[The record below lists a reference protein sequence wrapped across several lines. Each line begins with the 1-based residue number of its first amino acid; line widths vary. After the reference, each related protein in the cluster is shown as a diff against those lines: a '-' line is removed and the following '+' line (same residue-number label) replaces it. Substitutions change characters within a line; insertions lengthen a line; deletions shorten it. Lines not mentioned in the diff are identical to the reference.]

1 MPARILTRLM
11 HKPGISWRRAC
22 LLIGCMLGVAGA
34 VAGCASSAGIAHDQ
48 TMRDPAT
55 LGARAEFNAWP
66 AADWWKQLNDARL
79 DHLIE
84 QALRENPG
92 ISQAAKQIEKAAAY
106 ADSAR
111 SALAPQV
118 TGALSVSRQ
127 RLSENAFYPPPYG
140 GSHQTLA
147 DASLNANWDLDF
159 WGRNRSALDAALSQT
174 HAAEAEQAATRLM
187 ISVAVARTYYQLA
200 HQLDYKRLAAQALQ
214 QREQELDL
222 VEARLRTGLDTEVEL
237 QQAESA
243 LASAR
248 VDLQAAQEAADLTR
262 NALAALTAQ
271 PAQSLRNL
279 DAELSTQSPQALP
292 DDIPVDLLG
301 RRPDLAAAR
310 ARVDAAGAD
319 IRQARAEFYPNVSL
333 SAFIGLS
340 SFGLSK
346 FLDLGSGTTGI
357 GPALHLPVFDAGRL
371 RANLRAKNAD
381 YDLAVTSYNQ
391 TLLEALHDIAD
402 QITSLKAVQRQAQ
415 DQQMAL
421 QAAEHAYQ
429 LAQVRYKA
437 GLSNYL
443 SVLSAEDGWLRERGR
458 DLDLRARRLD
468 LNLALI
474 KSLGGG
480 YAAPETTTAANSRG
494 NPNE

>member
-1 MPARILTRLM
+1 MPAPILIQRM
-11 HKPGISWRRAC
+11 RNHNISWRRAC
-22 LLIGCMLGVAGA
+22 LLIGFALSA
-34 VAGCASSAGIAHDQ
+34 AGCASSAGITHDQ
-48 TMRDPAT
+48 TMRDPAE

-66 AADWWKQLNDARL
+66 TADWWKQLNDEEL
-79 DHLIE
+79 GHLIE
-84 QALRENPG
+84 LALHENPG
-92 ISQAAKQIEKAAAY
+92 IAQAAKQIEKAAAY

-111 SALAPQV
+111 STLAPQV

-174 HAAEAEQAATRLM
+174 RAAVAEQAATRLM

-200 HQLDYKRLAAQALQ
+200 HQLDYQALAEQALQ
-214 QREQELDL
+214 QRGQELDL
-222 VEARLRTGLDTEVEL
+222 VEARLRTGLDSEVEQ
-237 QQAESA
+237 QQAQSA
-243 LASAR
+243 LASAK

-271 PAQSLRNL
+271 PAQALRGL
-279 DAELSTQSPQALP
+279 DAQLSARPPQTVP

-301 RRPDLAAAR
+301 RRPDLAAAK
-310 ARVDAAGAD
+310 ARVEAAGAN
-319 IRQARAEFYPNVSL
+319 IREAHAEFYPNVSL

-371 RANLRAKNAD
+371 RANLRVKNAD

-402 QITSLKAVQRQAQ
+402 QITSLKTVQRQTQ
-415 DQQMAL
+415 DQQIAL

-429 LAQVRYKA
+429 LAQARYKA

-458 DLDLRARRLD
+458 DLDLRARGLD
-468 LNLALI
+468 LNLSLI

-480 YAAPETTTAANSRG
+480 YAAPETKAAANSRG

>member
-1 MPARILTRLM
+1 MY
-11 HKPGISWRRAC
+11 KPGISWRRAC
-22 LLIGCMLGVAGA
+22 LLIGFALSA
-34 VAGCASSAGIAHDQ
+34 AGCASSAGITHDQ
-48 TMRDPAT
+48 AMREPAA
-55 LGARAEFNAWP
+55 LGANTEFNAWP
-66 AADWWKQLNDARL
+66 ATDWWKQLNDEEL
-79 DHLIE
+79 NHLIE

-92 ISQAAKQIEKAAAY
+92 IAQAAKQIEKAAAY

-111 SALAPQV
+111 STLSPQV

-159 WGRNRSALDAALSQT
+159 WGKNRSALDAALSRQR
-174 HAAEAEQAATRLM
+174 AADAEQAATRLM

-200 HQLDYKRLAAQALQ
+200 HQLDYKTLAEQALQ

-222 VEARLRTGLDTEVEL
+222 VEARLRTGLDSEVEQ
-237 QQAESA
+237 QQAQSA
-243 LASAR
+243 LASAK

-271 PAQSLRNL
+271 PVQSLRSLN
-279 DAELSTQSPQALP
+279 AELSARSPQAVP

-301 RRPDLAAAR
+301 RRPDLAAAK
-310 ARVDAAGAD
+310 ARIEAAGAD
-319 IRQARAEFYPNVSL
+319 IREAHAEFYPNVSL

-346 FLDLGSGTTGI
+346 FLELGSGTTGI

-371 RANLRAKNAD
+371 RANLRVKNAD

-391 TLLEALHDIAD
+391 ALLEALHDIAD
-402 QITSLKAVQRQAQ
+402 QITSLKTVQRQTQ
-415 DQQMAL
+415 DQQIAL

-429 LAQVRYKA
+429 LAQARYKA

-443 SVLSAEDGWLRERGR
+443 SVLSAEDGWLRVRGR
-458 DLDLRARRLD
+458 DLDLRARGLD
-468 LNLALI
+468 LNLALV

-480 YAAPETTTAANSRG
+480 YAAPETKAAANSRG

>member
-1 MPARILTRLM
+1 MY
-11 HKPGISWRRAC
+11 KPDISWRHAC
-22 LLIGCMLGVAGA
+22 LLIGFVLSVG
-34 VAGCASSAGIAHDQ
+34 GCASSAGIKHDQ
-48 TMRDPAT
+48 AMRDPAA
-55 LGARAEFNAWP
+55 LGARAAFNAWP
-66 AADWWKQLNDARL
+66 AADWWKQLDDEKL
-79 DHLIE
+79 DHLIAL
-84 QALRENPG
+84 ALRENPG
-92 ISQAAKQIEKAAAY
+92 MIQAAKQIEKAVAY
-106 ADSAR
+106 TSSAR

-118 TGALSVSRQ
+118 TGALSISRQ

-159 WGRNRSALDAALSQT
+159 WGRNRSALDAALSQKR
-174 HAAEAEQAATRLM
+174 AADAEQAATRLM

-200 HQLDYKRLAAQALQ
+200 HQLDYKVLAEQALQ

-222 VEARLRTGLDTEVEL
+222 VKARLRTGLDSEVEL

-243 LASAR
+243 LASAQ

-271 PAQSLRNL
+271 PVQSLQSL
-279 DAELSTQSPQALP
+279 DAELSARSPQAIP

-310 ARVDAAGAD
+310 ARVDAAGAN
-319 IRQARAEFYPNVSL
+319 IREARAEFYPNVSL

-346 FLDLGSGTTGI
+346 FLELGSGTTGI

-371 RANLRAKNAD
+371 RANLRVKNAD

-391 TLLEALHDIAD
+391 ALLEALHDVAD
-402 QITSLKAVQRQAQ
+402 QMTSLKTVQRQTR
-415 DQQMAL
+415 DQQIAL
-421 QAAEHAYQ
+421 QAAERAYQ
-429 LAQVRYKA
+429 LAQARYKA

-458 DLDLRARRLD
+458 DLDLRARGLD

-480 YAAPETTTAANSRG
+480 YAAPETKAAANSRG
-494 NPNE
+494 DPNE